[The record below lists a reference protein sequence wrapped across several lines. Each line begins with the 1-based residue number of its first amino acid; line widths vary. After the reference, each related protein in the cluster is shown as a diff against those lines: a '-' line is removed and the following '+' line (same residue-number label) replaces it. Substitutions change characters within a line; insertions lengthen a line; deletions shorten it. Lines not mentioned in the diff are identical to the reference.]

1 MLETRNLSVFY
12 GRHKAL
18 ENVSVEVRKGE
29 ICVVL
34 GANGAGK
41 STLLKAIAGLVT
53 PAPGSQVIIDGR
65 PISGLNSAEIVE
77 TGIALVP
84 EGRGIFA
91 DLTVQENLTLGA
103 YARRARRDEGSNL
116 QRIFA
121 LFPRLA
127 ERRAQIARTMSGGE
141 QQMVAIGRALMS
153 RPDILMLDEPS
164 LGLSP
169 LLCAE
174 LFKTLK
180 GIGETGV
187 GVLLV
192 EQNAKQSLAIADRG
206 YLLENGHIIG
216 EDTAEALAGDP
227 AVRRAYLGGAA
238 EAEPAAASP
247 TTPPPLA
254 PPASVSASA
263 HDLSKMAEG
272 YAKRAAEIQSAHVAG
287 LRAVGA
293 AAGSTSGTLANPDAK
308 ALAGMAADLAAR
320 AADIH
325 SAHIR
330 SRRKPETPETSAPA
344 PSGAKQL
351 SAMAADLARRATE
364 IHTAHIRSRR
374 SAGGGGPSDF

>member
-18 ENVSVEVRKGE
+18 ENVSVQVNKGE

-41 STLLKAIAGLVT
+41 STLLKAVAGLVT

-103 YARRARRDEGSNL
+103 YARRARRDEGGNL
-116 QRIFA
+116 KRVFA

-169 LLCAE
+169 LLCTE

-187 GVLLV
+187 GILLV

-227 AVRRAYLGGAA
+227 AVRRAYLGAAA
-238 EAEPAAASP
+238 EAVPVAPAN
-247 TTPPPLA
+247 
-254 PPASVSASA
+254 SASTRE
-263 HDLSKMAEG
+263 LSQMAEG
-272 YAKRAAEIQSAHVAG
+272 FASRAAELHSAHIAG
-287 LRAVGA
+287 LRAVGTA
-293 AAGSTSGTLANPDAK
+293 AASASGIQANPDAR
-308 ALAGMAADLAAR
+308 ALAGMAADLAAH
-320 AADIH
+320 AADIQSAHIRARRAPETTEPPAAAPSSANKLSAMASDLAKRAGEIH

-330 SRRKPETPETSAPA
+330 
-344 PSGAKQL
+344 
-351 SAMAADLARRATE
+351 ARRAK
-364 IHTAHIRSRR
+364 
-374 SAGGGGPSDF
+374 G